1 MIRAFST
8 GHPVVHI
15 LILRS
20 WAGRHPAANVSAMTN
35 VTQALGAYGERLAVR
50 YLVDTERLVLLDRNW
65 RSSTGEIDVV
75 ARDGDV
81 LVFCEVKT
89 RRGLDFGTPA
99 EAVGPRKVARLRR
112 LAAEWLAQ
120 SRVRPA
126 EIRFDVISVLSP
138 RRGAPRIE
146 HVKGAF

>member
-1 MIRAFST
+1 MLIFEWLGGAVRAASLT
-8 GHPVVHI
+8 
-15 LILRS
+15 
-20 WAGRHPAANVSAMTN
+20 AMTN

-50 YLVDTERLVLLDRNW
+50 HLVETERLVLLDRNW
-65 RSSTGEIDVV
+65 RSATGEIDIV
-75 ARDGDV
+75 ARDGEV

-89 RRGLDFGTPA
+89 RRGAGFGTPA

-120 SRVRPA
+120 ARVRPG
-126 EIRFDVISVLSP
+126 EVRFDLISVVSP
-138 RRGAPRIE
+138 RGSAPRIE